1 VTETGYLFT
10 NMKSPGN
17 SLTGTSRLRQSLY
30 SVIQNKAVLYFIV
43 IIAFFISLELTVR
56 YHEDSVFAL
65 QEKALIK
72 LQMFLL
78 RGQTDITFIG
88 SSRTQDGIEPD
99 VISKTLADSDPSL
112 QNIRV
117 FNSGSA
123 SASLDKLY
131 FLAIKALDKANLK
144 IMAIEVSQP
153 QLADLKWAPSF
164 YSEQP
169 ATDTEDF
176 LQKALSKYSYIVR
189 YRKSF
194 RLGNLLRSPV
204 LMMADYSDGTEIFRR
219 GNAKQWL
226 ADSHI
231 DLTEDDKQHWQSKLF
246 IPSTIKPPATSEKYI
261 NTYLS
266 IAEKAREKG
275 IKLILYTPP
284 VTEGEM
290 KKECDQQYQDTYKE
304 LASIIQAP
312 LILHSCQK
320 LRKVFFYNN
329 DHSHLN
335 KIGRTVWSKTLAEDF
350 LKPLLTEQETSRA
363 F

>member
-1 VTETGYLFT
+1 
-10 NMKSPGN
+10 MKSPGN
-17 SLTGTSRLRQSLY
+17 SVTGTSRLKQSLY
-30 SVIQNKAVLYFIV
+30 SAIQNKAVLYFIV

-56 YHEDSVFAL
+56 YHEDSVFSL

-78 RGQTDITFIG
+78 RGQTDIVFLG

-112 QNIRV
+112 NNIRI
-117 FNSGSA
+117 FNASSA
-123 SASLDKLY
+123 SASLDKLH
-131 FLAIKALDKANLK
+131 FLAIRALDKPDLK

-153 QLADLKWAPSF
+153 QLKDKSWTSSF
-164 YSEQP
+164 YSEEP

-189 YRKSF
+189 YRKSL
-194 RLGNLLRSPV
+194 RLANVLRSPV

-219 GNAKQWL
+219 GNAKQWM

-231 DLTEDDKQHWQSKLF
+231 DLTEGDKHNWRSDLF
-246 IPSTIKPPATSEKYI
+246 IPRADKANTRSDKYI

-266 IAEKAREKG
+266 IADKARQKG
-275 IKLILYTPP
+275 VKLILYTPP
-284 VTEGEM
+284 VTESAM
-290 KKECDQQYQDTYKE
+290 TKECGQTHRATYKE
-304 LASIIQAP
+304 LASIINAP
-312 LILHSCQK
+312 IIIHSCEK
-320 LRKVFFYNN
+320 LRKVFFYKN

-335 KIGRTVWSKTLAEDF
+335 KIGRTVWSRTLTDQF
-350 LKPLLTEQETSRA
+350 IKPLLTGQEM
-363 F
+363 